1 MQFRPIVLQFSL
13 PRSPYASNITNIHNY
28 YIVTAFT
35 TLRSGTYMLVRFLFL
50 FVFYFFYKG
59 ILCCV
64 YAGARVCIF
73 LFCILPWDCSRV
85 LAFEGETGFEEL

>member
-35 TLRSGTYMLVRFLFL
+35 TLRSGTYMLGRFFI
-50 FVFYFFYKG
+50 FVCFSFFFYKA

-64 YAGARVCIF
+64 YAGACAHVFFFFVFWLGIF
-73 LFCILPWDCSRV
+73 QESWR
-85 LAFEGETGFEEL
+85 